1 MKNAPRVILIG
12 LWILVISVFL
22 MRFWQRHFWLPNPDT
37 LPPFP
42 KPLARWLFDSI
53 DPPKGDVAILF
64 GLGVSLII
72 VSTLALVVG
81 SCGVASKH
89 SNLTR

>member
-12 LWILVISVFL
+12 LWILAISVFL
-22 MRFWQRHFWLPNPDT
+22 MRFWQRYFWLPNPDT

-53 DPPKGDVAILF
+53 DLPKGDVAILF

-72 VSTLALVVG
+72 VFILALVG
-81 SCGVASKH
+81 WFLWRRIKA
-89 SNLTR
+89 LYI